1 MALDLPAL
9 ARKTLRTIASLQ
21 TAALAASLIL
31 VLLPSAWAGKKK
43 PAPQVDISTLV
54 WPSPPDQPRI
64 RYLAQYFGELDLLG
78 KKQVKGGVLER
89 IAGVNIVPEE
99 RPRLGKPYSV
109 AVDSKGRVYVTDT
122 AQSNVFV
129 FDLDNKKLEFRG
141 DKAPAT
147 ILMPIGVAVDEED
160 RLFVSDSKLHQITC
174 FGPKGNVEGVFGAD
188 DLQRP
193 AGMAVDNPLRR
204 LYVADPAA
212 MRIAVFDLDS
222 FKLLRYFAEIKD
234 KDADRTGA
242 ITNPN
247 SIAIDPD
254 GLLYITDAVVPRVV
268 VYDTDGNF
276 VRVWGKRGDG
286 PGMFARPKGIA
297 IDADGHVYVADA
309 VLNRLQIFSLEG
321 KPLLSFSGTGW
332 GPGQFMLMAGLAID
346 SRNRIIA
353 VDQMPARIEV
363 FHYITD
369 AEAAAAKEGRKAPE
383 MGCRRQQDGCTGQST
398 ARGTAG
404 GQPGCFL
411 GTHGGRVT
419 ERTGG
424 SEGKAGRATAAEAR
438 RRRERRSRTSRQTGP
453 GSTKFAP
460 LRAASVFRSGSP
472 AKAEAKAKG
481 GRGTAPLDSSCM

>member
-1 MALDLPAL
+1 MALDLRAL
-9 ARKTLRTIASLQ
+9 PHKTWRTIASLQ
-21 TAALAASLIL
+21 TAVLAASLIL
-31 VLLPSAWAGKKK
+31 VLLPSAWASGKKK
-43 PAPQVDISTLV
+43 PVPQVDTSTLI
-54 WPSPPDQPRI
+54 WPPPPDQPRI
-64 RYLAQYFGELDLLG
+64 RYLNQYVGELDLMG
-78 KKQVKGGVLER
+78 KKQVKGGMLER
-89 IAGVNIVPEE
+89 IAGVTITPEE

-109 AVDSKGRVYVTDT
+109 AVDSKGLVYVTDT

-129 FDLDNKKLEFRG
+129 FDLVNKKLEFRG

-147 ILMPIGVAVDEED
+147 IMMPIGVAVDEED

-188 DLQRP
+188 DLLRP

-204 LYVADPAA
+204 LYVADVAGK
-212 MRIAVFDLDS
+212 RIAVFDLDS

-242 ITNPN
+242 LTNPN

-254 GLLYITDAVVPRVV
+254 GLLYITDAVVPRVF

-297 IDADGHVYVADA
+297 IDQDGHVYVADS
-309 VLNRLQIFSLEG
+309 VLNRLQVFSSEG
-321 KPLLSFSGTGW
+321 KPLLSFSGNGW

-346 SRNRIIA
+346 SQNRIIA

-369 AEAAAAKEGRKAPE
+369 AEAAAASQGHKAPE
-383 MGCRRQQDGCTGQST
+383 MGSKTV
-398 ARGTAG
+398 A
-404 GQPGCFL
+404 
-411 GTHGGRVT
+411 
-419 ERTGG
+419 
-424 SEGKAGRATAAEAR
+424 
-438 RRRERRSRTSRQTGP
+438 
-453 GSTKFAP
+453 
-460 LRAASVFRSGSP
+460 P
-472 AKAEAKAKG
+472 AKAPQAAQPAGNPAASSGPTVEELQKQLADLKAKLAAQQSQKPDDAG
-481 GRGTAPLDSSCM
+481 KGAEPANQPAQELPSSPH